1 VIPILPTV
9 LAAAA
14 LLSAAMFVAFRGAGT
29 VVRYRLAVVAL
40 ALAATAAAGERIF
53 DFEELA
59 FRLTLDPSE
68 EPMLDPAAPHRA
80 IYDDAVANFGS
91 DDIFVVVMA
100 TDDVFT
106 HSDLAAL
113 RTINTEIRRIAGVR
127 SAKSLVETTAYG
139 YDAALDTVKIEK
151 FIDDIP
157 TAPDELASLKARAL
171 ADRLFPKTIVSRD
184 GRAAAINVAF
194 RTMSDGEF
202 VEARIDEAIAAALER
217 EASSTRRF
225 YVTGRQ
231 HIKAQTHGLM
241 IEDLLRLIPLAVLV
255 GAFVAWL
262 VTGSLAAALVPVGT
276 SLLATTW
283 TYGWLIAAGR
293 PLTLIGIV
301 LGPMLIC
308 VGSVYGVHVMA
319 YFVEAA
325 SSGEKPDSAARL
337 CIDRAAQPVAV
348 AGLTTVA
355 GFSALAASHTPA
367 VRELGLL
374 CVFGIAGVT
383 LLSLTFVP
391 ALLASLPASV
401 FSHRAAR
408 NPVTVRI
415 GRAIGTGLSLA
426 ERAALSNTR
435 VSLAA
440 WSALTALALFA
451 IPRIAIDTDYIS
463 FFDDTARVRLD
474 FAAVNE
480 RLTGSVPLYVTVD
493 GGGEGA
499 FREPDALAALESL
512 QSRLGATDGVDSTL
526 SILDIIEPLNRAVER
541 DDPAAERIP
550 ATRGEVAELYFLAP
564 KNEIRRFMNSNQS
577 RANVIVRTS
586 VSGSAGIL
594 DLERR
599 IRDAIVTA
607 PGLPDPMMVEVTG
620 NTVVVNHSADSIARD
635 QITTVAIA
643 ALTIFVL
650 IGRSFGSLSLGL
662 LAMVPNVI
670 PVLLFFGVL
679 GIGAAPLSLPTS
691 LVGCIALGIAV
702 DDTAHF
708 LAGYRRRRHGGSDG
722 RAAIAQTVRRVGRPI
737 ATTSFMLIA
746 GFSVLQ
752 LSNFATLRQFGALAA
767 LTMGICLAAD
777 LVLLPALLAFREN
790 VGETRPSIR
799 AGTED
804 SKS

>member
-1 VIPILPTV
+1 VIPVLPTAV
-9 LAAAA
+9 AAAA
-14 LLSAAMFVAFRGAGT
+14 LLSAALLAGFRGAEAI
-29 VVRYRLAVVAL
+29 VRCRLIVIGLV
-40 ALAATAAAGERIF
+40 LAATAAAGERIF
-53 DFEELA
+53 DFDDA
-59 FRLTLDPSE
+59 AIRLTLDPSE
-68 EPMLDPAAPHRA
+68 EPMLEPNAPHRA
-80 IYDDAVANFGS
+80 VYDAAVANFGS

-113 RTINTEIRRIAGVR
+113 RNINTEIRRIPGVR

-139 YDAALDTVKIEK
+139 YDSARDTVRIET

-157 TAPDELASLKARAL
+157 TAPDRLAALKARAL

-202 VEARIDEAIAAALER
+202 VEARIDERIHAALER
-217 EASSTRRF
+217 QAAPARTF
-225 YVTGRQ
+225 FVTGRQ
-231 HIKAQTHGLM
+231 HIKARAHHLM

-255 GAFVAWL
+255 GTFVAWI
-262 VTGSLAAALVPVGT
+262 VSGSLAAAAIPVAT
-276 SLLATTW
+276 SLLATVW

-293 PLTLIGIV
+293 PLTLLGIV

-319 YFVEAA
+319 YFHEALGGNEA
-325 SSGEKPDSAARL
+325 PKDAAKH
-337 CIDRAAQPVAV
+337 CIERAAQPVAI

-391 ALLASLPASV
+391 ASLALLPASV
-401 FSHRAAR
+401 FSHRNAR
-408 NPVTVRI
+408 NTVTARI

-426 ERAALSNTR
+426 ERAALTGTR
-435 VSLAA
+435 ASLSV
-440 WSALTALALFA
+440 WVALSALALFA
-451 IPRIAIDTDYIS
+451 VPHIEIDTDYIS
-463 FFDDTARVRLD
+463 FFDEGSRVRRD

-493 GGGEGA
+493 GGSEGA
-499 FREPDALAALESL
+499 FREPAALAALGDL
-512 QSRLGATDGVDSTL
+512 QSRLDNTEGIDSTI
-526 SILDIIEPLNRAVER
+526 SVLDIVEPLNRAMER
-541 DDPAAERIP
+541 GDPAAETIP
-550 ATRGEVAELYFLAP
+550 QSRGEIAELYFLAP

-577 RANVIVRTS
+577 RANIVARTS
-586 VSGSAGIL
+586 ISGSAGIL

-599 IRDAIVTA
+599 IREVAAASAALTEA
-607 PGLPDPMMVEVTG
+607 MHVEVTG
-620 NTVVVNHSADSIARD
+620 NALVVNHSADSIARD

-650 IGRSFGSLSLGL
+650 IGRSFGSVSLGA
-662 LAMVPNVI
+662 LAMIPNVI

-679 GIGAAPLSLPTS
+679 GAGAAPLSLPTS

-708 LAGYRRRRHGGSDG
+708 LAGYRRRRSEG
-722 RAAIAQTVRRVGRPI
+722 RSGRTAIAQTLRRVGRPI

-752 LSNFATLRQFGALAA
+752 LSNFATLREFGALAA

-777 LVLLPALLAFREN
+777 VVLLPALLAFREN
-790 VGETRPSIR
+790 ARRTPR
-799 AGTED
+799 ALKDGTAGW
-804 SKS
+804 KS